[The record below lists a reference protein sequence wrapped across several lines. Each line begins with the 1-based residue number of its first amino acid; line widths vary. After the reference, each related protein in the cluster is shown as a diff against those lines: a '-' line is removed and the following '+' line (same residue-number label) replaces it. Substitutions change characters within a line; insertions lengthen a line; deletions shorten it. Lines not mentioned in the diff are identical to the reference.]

1 MIHRPWDQWQWN
13 GRVHTPFCP
22 PRKAN
27 LLKDLWNFLSFFPGS
42 HNTCWHRM
50 TWCPPPHFTESVP
63 LKTTSKLLVV
73 KPSANP
79 SIIFL
84 PDLPATFFT
93 NPLLLY
99 LHGPRL
105 FWPPLSPTV
114 GFFSPVSAG
123 LPITLTL
130 YNLAGPSPQP
140 RGQAVS
146 VAVLQEGWPFA
157 TSLNK
162 TFSLNIYLKAKLEW
176 PTQKSQKLYSRSD
189 NLFRKQIIN
198 YMLVL
203 KDFTSSPQLT
213 S

>member
-42 HNTCWHRM
+42 HNTCWHQM

-114 GFFSPVSAG
+114 GFFFLLCP
-123 LPITLTL
+123 
-130 YNLAGPSPQP
+130 LACPSPWP
-140 RGQAVS
+140 YTILLGHLLS
-146 VAVLQEGWPFA
+146 LEGRLFLW
-157 TSLNK
+157 
-162 TFSLNIYLKAKLEW
+162 
-176 PTQKSQKLYSRSD
+176 QC
-189 NLFRKQIIN
+189 FRKADH
-198 YMLVL
+198 LPPRWT
-203 KDFTSSPQLT
+203 KHSHLT
-213 S
+213 FI